1 MDMDTLK
8 KKSDLMHD
16 ISVEKKNALEK
27 LKSQQILIY
36 NSHIF
41 RADPATI
48 ALASA
53 LMSSQPEKIY
63 MIDTNDNPCEISDPA
78 DFLAKLLEKNQASVN
93 AYHQYHSK
101 FKKRLGS

>member
-1 MDMDTLK
+1 MDIDTLK

-27 LKSQQILIY
+27 LRSQKILIY

-53 LMSSQPEKIY
+53 LMRSQPEKIY

-78 DFLAKLLEKNQASVN
+78 DFLEKLLEKNQASVN

-101 FKKRLGS
+101 FKKRLGG

>member
-1 MDMDTLK
+1 MDKDTLK

-16 ISVEKKNALEK
+16 ISIEKKNALEK

-36 NSHIF
+36 NNHIF

-53 LMSSQPEKIY
+53 HMSSQVEKIY
-63 MIDTNDNPCEISDPA
+63 LIDTNDNPCEIADPA
-78 DFLAKLLEKNQASVN
+78 DFLAKLLEKNQTSVN